1 MSQNSHLFQETA
13 PPPRP
18 PLPEEISQPPPPRP
32 APPMANGNEA
42 PANET
47 DDEDG
52 LFSSDPGMNRPIH
65 VAAHGLYQE
74 VKQWDHSD
82 NEIIAAAKKIAYLM
96 AHLSELIRGG
106 KGKGVFLGN

>member
-1 MSQNSHLFQETA
+1 MPEEIIQPPQVPA
-13 PPPRP
+13 PPRP
-18 PLPEEISQPPPPRP
+18 PMP
-32 APPMANGNEA
+32 NGNE
-42 PANET
+42 ANET
-47 DDEDG
+47 DDEEG
-52 LFSSDPGMNRPIH
+52 LFSNDPGVNRPIH

-106 KGKGVFLGN
+106 KGTKRELIGQSIF